1 MSEASRF
8 VLTRR
13 VLAWGIPMFLITTG
27 WDLFLN
33 PRSNLRTTSHFMSL
47 LLFDLLVWVLLGG
60 LFGAVAWRVRRNK
73 SKNQKLI
80 SG

>member
-8 VLTRR
+8 VLTRG

-47 LLFDLLVWVLLGG
+47 LLFDLFAWVLLGG

-73 SKNQKLI
+73 SKNRKPI
-80 SG
+80 TG

>member
-1 MSEASRF
+1 MKEVSKSI
-8 VLTRR
+8 LTRG
-13 VLAWGIPMFLITTG
+13 VLGLGIPLFLITTG

-47 LLFDLLVWVLLGG
+47 LLYNLFLCLLIGG
-60 LFGAVAWRVRRNK
+60 LLRCAIWKVRRDK
-73 SKNQKLI
+73 SEDQKPI

>member
-1 MSEASRF
+1 
-8 VLTRR
+8 
-13 VLAWGIPMFLITTG
+13 
-27 WDLFLN
+27 
-33 PRSNLRTTSHFMSL
+33 MSL

-73 SKNQKLI
+73 SKNQKPI